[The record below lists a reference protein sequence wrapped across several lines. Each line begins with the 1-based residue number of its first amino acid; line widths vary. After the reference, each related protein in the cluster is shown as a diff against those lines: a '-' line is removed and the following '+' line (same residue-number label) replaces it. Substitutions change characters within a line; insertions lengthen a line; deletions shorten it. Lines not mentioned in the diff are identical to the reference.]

1 MSGICGICEPGMEIP
16 KGQLQSMMPILD
28 SSTECAREIYS
39 GRSIGFGV
47 AQRWLGQE
55 SFACAEAAIAADTDL
70 TNWREVSSYLE
81 GRGLATREMSRGELL
96 ARLYLLDGVDFLK
109 RLDGGFALA
118 LWDHKARRLL
128 LAVDPLGL
136 KTLYFAREHNRIL
149 FSTRSGAV
157 RVAQQ
162 HAGGVN
168 SSAVMQFLIFSAVTS
183 PLSI

>member
-16 KGQLQSMMPILD
+16 KGQLQSMMPRLD

-81 GRGLATREMSRGELL
+81 GKGLATREMSRAELL
-96 ARLYLLDGVDFLK
+96 ARLYLLDGVAFLK
-109 RLDGGFALA
+109 RLDGGL
-118 LWDHKARRLL
+118 
-128 LAVDPLGL
+128 PLGL
-136 KTLYFAREHNRIL
+136 W
-149 FSTRSGAV
+149 
-157 RVAQQ
+157 
-162 HAGGVN
+162 
-168 SSAVMQFLIFSAVTS
+168 
-183 PLSI
+183 